1 MFLGKDYIHQGGP
14 VAWDK
19 RSSCAP
25 TLLDVHT
32 LGKVAGGLNSGYSNC
47 LVLQRKKSLQG
58 FPSQSSKVPS
68 FENHDDEPLLLQT
81 NEDRLRKNV
90 MIFWMT

>member
-32 LGKVAGGLNSGYSNC
+32 LDKVAGGLNSGYSNC
-47 LVLQRKKSLQG
+47 CMLVLQRKKSLQN
-58 FPSQSSKVPS
+58 FPSKYSKVPS
-68 FENHDDEPLLLQT
+68 FENHDDEPLFFKQT
-81 NEDRLRKNV
+81 KTDEEK
-90 MIFWMT
+90 M